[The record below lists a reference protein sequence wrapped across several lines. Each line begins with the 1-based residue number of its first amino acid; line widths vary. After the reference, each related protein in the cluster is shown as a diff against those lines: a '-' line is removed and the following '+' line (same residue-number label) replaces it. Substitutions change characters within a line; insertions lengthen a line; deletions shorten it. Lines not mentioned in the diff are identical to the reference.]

1 MAEKATTDKTTADT
15 ATVPYSAGAADE
27 GAVIPPATPPATPPA
42 KATGR
47 ASGRRN
53 SKGDKE
59 SPEARFEEY
68 ISHKPDGNGGYIEVT
83 VRRNI
88 DTGASEIVD
97 G

>member
-1 MAEKATTDKTTADT
+1 MAEKANADT
-15 ATVPYSAGAADE
+15 TPADTVTVPDTTVSGDAA
-27 GAVIPPATPPATPPA
+27 AATPLSKLEPAAAPT
-42 KATGR
+42 KATAGR
-47 ASGRRN
+47 TSAKRT
-53 SKGDKE
+53 SKGDNKE
-59 SPEARFEEY
+59 RVEEY

>member
-1 MAEKATTDKTTADT
+1 MAEKATTDTTPAETVTVPDT
-15 ATVPYSAGAADE
+15 AAPGEE
-27 GAVIPPATPPATPPA
+27 GAATPPSKPETPAAPL
-42 KATGR
+42 KATAGR
-47 ASGRRN
+47 TSARRT
-53 SKGDKE
+53 SKGDNKE
-59 SPEARFEEY
+59 RVEEY

>member
-1 MAEKATTDKTTADT
+1 MAEKATTDTTPAETVTVPDT
-15 ATVPYSAGAADE
+15 AIVGDE
-27 GAVIPPATPPATPPA
+27 GAATPPPTPEPA
-42 KATGR
+42 AAPTKATAGR
-47 ASGRRN
+47 TSAKRTP
-53 SKGDKE
+53 KGENKE
-59 SPEARFEEY
+59 RVEEY